1 MMNTIWILTS
11 EAPDDESIIDRTT
24 MISERI
30 PGGQYENIKL
40 HDELKA
46 VGFNVRIINPDR
58 IGIYNN
64 LILLDNKQINEPNM
78 VILRTTQGKN
88 NTVLR
93 SLKKLGIKFINDLDA
108 HLICANKPKQL
119 EMLSEYNVDIPK
131 TKIIDLPFD
140 DSILNHITFPIVV
153 KPIFSQRGEL
163 VELCRTPED
172 VYIHCRKIQNRFQ
185 NQKRVIFQEFID
197 GPTIVAWVVGGSPI
211 AAQIRYPKD
220 NIDFFV
226 SNRREDGI
234 RLEYSINND
243 LLNIITKAITVLD
256 VKIAKIDILKS
267 KDGYKICEINSPGA
281 FSGRDDYFEANHARD
296 IATYVRSIL

>member
-1 MMNTIWILTS
+1 MNTIWILTS

-296 IATYVRSIL
+296 IATYIRSIL

>member
-296 IATYVRSIL
+296 IATYIRSIL